1 MINVPLRR
9 AVPSVRGRNP
19 SRHDVHVGLQVNNST
34 DIRAYLDTMQI
45 FELKQPLQPW
55 YSFIT

>member
-19 SRHDVHVGLQVNNST
+19 SRHDVHVGLQVNNSSN
-34 DIRAYLDTMQI
+34 IRTYLDTVQI
-45 FELKQPLQPW
+45 FELKQALQPW
-55 YSFIT
+55 NLLIT